1 MAEVT
6 GIDHIYIS
14 TPLGCAWTDARG
26 VHRAVGHINAHRH
39 IGADADFRA
48 SGRAHA
54 DLDAG
59 ANNHATHADAPIGA
73 CSNRNSHR
81 VADSY
86 TIADV
91 DRPSTRRRC
100 GFLIRGGCLSG
111 RVPRCRG

>member
-1 MAEVT
+1 M
-6 GIDHIYIS
+6 
-14 TPLGCAWTDARG
+14 
-26 VHRAVGHINAHRH
+26 HRAVGHTNAHHH
-39 IGADADFRA
+39 IEADADFRA

-73 CSNRNSHR
+73 CSNTNSHR

-91 DRPSTRRRC
+91 DSPSTPRRC
-100 GFLIRGGCLSG
+100 GFLIRGGGFTG
-111 RVPRCRG
+111 RVHRCRGQP